1 MTGLRLLVLVVFFGL
16 TVAPAAHA
24 QAPPTAGGIEQ
35 LLGRFQAL
43 LEAGDRAQFASL
55 LEPTPSPDETNRLAD
70 TEQFADD
77 VFQSGV
83 RRALVREVDRVALDG
98 APPGDGHRL
107 IVEVFTE
114 TEGQARIATGLIDV
128 RRESDGTDSW
138 RIAGARGLAAVDGL
152 YRLRVNPSAQF
163 AAKNFTISSEDLVL
177 TLGEGTVFQVES
189 EEGVTGLVLLGR
201 GMMRFSPAP
210 ETERGQLRIFS
221 GDDVL
226 NAPFETAFIRLS
238 PSDYGDLD
246 LIGAGLAPAPVDP
259 RPLRQAQ
266 DLLALEGPKSF
277 NMDLDRY
284 SPELWY
290 LLPTP
295 GDFLAEIQTKRHGT
309 LTYLRA
315 ADMPEDVNLFD
326 RSRSLNI
333 AIYPSARRLAARGL
347 SYSEDESSRYDI
359 LDYNIETTMFP
370 EREFINGR
378 ARLRIRARV
387 RLSAFSLRLAETL
400 AVTQVTSAEYGR
412 PLHLRARNQDTVVVN
427 LPTVVPAGAEFTLEV
442 QYAGRIPSQ
451 KVDTEVIQRP
461 GYVPLDAP
469 IVMPEPHFLLSNR
482 SYWYPHNLF
491 PDYATAT
498 LRLTLPEGYGG
509 VASGEL
515 VTGTDVTPR
524 EPQAL
529 RGGRVLVFQAREP
542 LRYLAVV
549 VSKLVSVG
557 DESVVLGNGDSV
569 RVAVEAN
576 TRQVPR
582 GRELLGVVGGIMRFY
597 ADLLGDA
604 PYPSAT
610 IALVEDELP
619 GGHSPGYFALVR
631 RQPPYARLSWVN
643 DPASF
648 RDFPDFFVAHEL
660 AHQWWGQAIGWRNY
674 HEQWIS
680 EGFAQYF
687 AALYAQ
693 STQGDDAFED
703 MLSKFRRWALAE
715 SDQGPISLGYRLG
728 HIKGQGKV
736 FRALVYNKA
745 AAVLHM
751 LRRLLGDE
759 VFFNGVRRF
768 YTEQRFKKT
777 GTEDFQRALEA
788 ESGRPLDRFFERWIY
803 GAEVPRVR
811 YARSISDGA
820 VSLRFEQ
827 EGELI
832 FDIPVTVTVTYRD
845 GRTEEVV
852 VPLTER
858 VVEHQ
863 IATQGAVRR
872 VRINRDNAAV
882 AEFDD

>member
-1 MTGLRLLVLVVFFGL
+1 MTRLRPVVLVAFLGL
-16 TVAPAAHA
+16 TAAPAAHA
-24 QAPPTAGGIEQ
+24 QTPPAAGGIEQ

-43 LEAGDRAQFASL
+43 LEAGDRAQFTTL
-55 LEPTPSPDETNRLAD
+55 LEPTPASDEANRLAD
-70 TEQFADD
+70 TEHFADD
-77 VFQSGV
+77 VFQPGV
-83 RRALVREVDRVALDG
+83 RRALVRELDRVALDG

-107 IVEVFTE
+107 VVEVFTE
-114 TEGQARIATGLIDV
+114 TAGQARIATGLIDV
-128 RRESDGTDSW
+128 RRRSDGTDSW

-152 YRLRVNPSAQF
+152 YRLRVNSSAQF
-163 AAKNFTISSEDLVL
+163 AAKNLTIGSEDLVL
-177 TLGEGTVFQVES
+177 TLEEGTAFQIES

-201 GMMRFSPAP
+201 GTMRFSPAP

-226 NAPFETAFIRLS
+226 NAPFETAFIRLN
-238 PSDYGDLD
+238 PADYGD
-246 LIGAGLAPAPVDP
+246 LIGAGLAPVPVDP
-259 RPLRQAQ
+259 RSLRRAQ
-266 DLLALEGPKSF
+266 DILALEGPKSF
-277 NMDLDRY
+277 NMDLDRL
-284 SPELWY
+284 SQELWY

-315 ADMPEDVNLFD
+315 ANMPEDINLFD
-326 RSRSLNI
+326 RDRGLNI
-333 AIYPSARRLAARGL
+333 ALYSSAQRLATRGL
-347 SYSEDESSRYDI
+347 SYREDESSRYDI

-370 EREFINGR
+370 KREFINSR
-378 ARLRIRARV
+378 ARLRIRAR
-387 RLSAFSLRLAETL
+387 RGFSAFSLRLAETL
-400 AVTQVTSAEYGR
+400 AVRQVTSAEYGR
-412 PLHLRARNQDTVVVN
+412 LLHLRARNQDTVVVH
-427 LPTVVPAGAEFTLEV
+427 LPTVVKADEEFTLEV
-442 QYAGRIPSQ
+442 LYSGRIPSQ

-498 LRLTLPEGYGG
+498 LRITLPEGYGG

-515 VTGTDVTPR
+515 VTGTDATPR

-529 RGGRVLVFQAREP
+529 IGGSVLVFQAREP

-557 DESVVLGNGDSV
+557 NERVVLGNGDSV
-569 RVAVEAN
+569 RVAVESN
-576 TRQVPR
+576 PRQVPR
-582 GRELLGVVGGIMRFY
+582 GRKLLGVAGDIVRFY

-610 IALVEDELP
+610 IALVEDKLP
-619 GGHSPGYFALVR
+619 GGHSPAYFALVR

-660 AHQWWGQAIGWRNY
+660 AHQWWGQAIGWSNY

-693 STQGDDAFED
+693 STQGEDAFED
-703 MLSKFRRWALAE
+703 MLRKFRRWALDE

-759 VFFNGVRRF
+759 AFFNGVRRF
-768 YTEQRFKKT
+768 YTEQRFTKT

-788 ESGRPLDRFFERWIY
+788 ASGRPLDRFFERWIY

-811 YARSISDGA
+811 YAHSIRDGA

-827 EGELI
+827 EGELV

-845 GRTEEVV
+845 GRTEDVV

-863 IATQGAVRR
+863 IATQGAVRH
-872 VRINRDNAAV
+872 VKINRDNAAV